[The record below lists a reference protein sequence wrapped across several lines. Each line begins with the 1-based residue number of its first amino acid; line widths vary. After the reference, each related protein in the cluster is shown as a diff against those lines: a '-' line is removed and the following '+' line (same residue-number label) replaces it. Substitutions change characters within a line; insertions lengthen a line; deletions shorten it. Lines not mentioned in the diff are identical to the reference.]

1 MKNRRDFL
9 QDILKWPPC
18 TGLALA
24 AAACRAPQDVTQK
37 AGLEIQHWTPSAYRK
52 PLRSHVA
59 ILKAPGYS
67 STHIMES
74 IRRGFDLCGLKIKGL
89 RVLLKPNLVEGDS
102 QGLINTHANVVAAA
116 IEVLR
121 SLGAAEVKVGE
132 GCGHQRDIE
141 YILEVSGLLDL
152 LAAMKVPFVDL
163 NLDDVSPVP
172 LKSFYMGLRKL
183 YFPDALR
190 QFDLIISMPK
200 MKTHHWVGVTLSMKN
215 LFGLVPGRIY
225 GWPKSFL
232 HMHDIGRSIIDI
244 NSTVPAGF
252 AIVDGIIGMQGN
264 GPIQGDAK
272 AMGILVMGSDLVA
285 VDATCCR
292 LMGIAPELIEY
303 LQMAGSFLGN
313 LRHQDI
319 EQRGE
324 SVKAL
329 ASPFELPPGFESLY
343 RSNSPS

>member
-1 MKNRRDFL
+1 LN
-9 QDILKWPPC
+9 
-18 TGLALA
+18 
-24 AAACRAPQDVTQK
+24 V
-37 AGLEIQHWTPSAYRK
+37 
-52 PLRSHVA
+52 
-59 ILKAPGYS
+59 
-67 STHIMES
+67 
-74 IRRGFDLCGLKIKGL
+74 KGL
-89 RVLLKPNLVEGDS
+89 RILLKPNLVESDS
-102 QGLINTHANVVAAA
+102 QGLINTHAKVVGAA

-132 GCGHQRDIE
+132 GCGHQRDTE

-152 LAAMKVPFVDL
+152 LSSLKVPFIDL
-163 NLDDVSPVP
+163 NIDDVSPTP
-172 LKSFYMGLRKL
+172 LRSYYMAVRKL
-183 YFPDALR
+183 YFPNSLR

-232 HMHDIGRSIIDI
+232 HQHDIGRSIIDI
-244 NSTVPAGF
+244 NSTMPAGF

-272 AMGILVMGSDLVA
+272 SMGILVMGSDSVA

-292 LMGIAPELIEY
+292 LMGIAPERIDY
-303 LQMAGSFLGN
+303 LRTAGAFLGN
-313 LRHQDI
+313 LRLQEI

-324 SVKAL
+324 SWQPL